1 MTKKKIYNINSVN
14 PLYLVIHAVKRYV
27 EVIVGYNDR
36 SLVIT
41 SIDDYEIINENK
53 AECVANKNIVIP
65 SADEDKNVLSKLN
78 EL

>member
-14 PLYLVIHAVKRYV
+14 PLYLVIHAVERYV

-53 AECVANKNIVIP
+53 VDSVANKNIVIP